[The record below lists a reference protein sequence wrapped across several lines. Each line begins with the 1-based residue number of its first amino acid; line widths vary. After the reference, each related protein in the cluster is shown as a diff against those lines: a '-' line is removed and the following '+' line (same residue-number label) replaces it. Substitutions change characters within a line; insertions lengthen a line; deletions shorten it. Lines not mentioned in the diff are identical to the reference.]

1 MWQELVAAI
10 GGLLLVLLPILEGY
24 SSQTL
29 LLLLNLAIAV
39 HVLYLSL
46 SAFAISRIE
55 SRTWQRVPGRRWL
68 MVISAVVAAP
78 SVALPPLLG
87 LSTDLV
93 ASRNNLFCGA
103 LIFFCSLWAALLP
116 PPGRDE
122 AEEGALEEAPSP
134 RRRRPGAELTAGA

>member
-1 MWQELVAAI
+1 MWQELLAAV
-10 GGLLLVLLPILEGY
+10 GGLLLVLLPVLQGY
-24 SSQTL
+24 ANQTL

-55 SRTWQRVPGRRWL
+55 SRTWRRYPGRRWL
-68 MVISAVVAAP
+68 MVVAALVAAP
-78 SVALPPLLG
+78 AVALPPLLG
-87 LSTDLV
+87 LGTDLV

-116 PPGRDE
+116 PPARGE
-122 AEEGALEEAPSP
+122 AEEAAEEAPS
-134 RRRRPGAELTAGA
+134 RRRSPRAGAELTAGA